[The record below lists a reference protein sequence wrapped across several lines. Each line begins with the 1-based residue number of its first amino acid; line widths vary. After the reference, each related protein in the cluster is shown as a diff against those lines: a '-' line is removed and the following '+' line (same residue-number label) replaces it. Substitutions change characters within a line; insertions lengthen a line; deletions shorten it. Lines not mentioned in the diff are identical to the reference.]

1 MSQHNLERDCFM
13 YNEVNNTMTR
23 EDFLYFMKKLK
34 EDIQYNEKEWENKEI
49 QSYLE
54 SIASW
59 VESMDGFYLNTG
71 LVMPTNI
78 DWQFIATLFYVGKIY
93 E

>member
-1 MSQHNLERDCFM
+1 M
-13 YNEVNNTMTR
+13 YNELNNIVTR
-23 EDFLYFMKKLK
+23 EDFLNFMEKLR
-34 EDIQYNEKEWENKEI
+34 EDNQYNEKEWENKEI

-54 SIASW
+54 SISSW
-59 VESMDGFYLNTG
+59 VEDMDGFYFNMG
-71 LVMPTNI
+71 LDMPTNI